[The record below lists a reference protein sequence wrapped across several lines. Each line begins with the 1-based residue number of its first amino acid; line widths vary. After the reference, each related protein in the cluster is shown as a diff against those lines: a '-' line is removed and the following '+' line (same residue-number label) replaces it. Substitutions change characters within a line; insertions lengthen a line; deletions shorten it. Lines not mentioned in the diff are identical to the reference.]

1 MIYILIYIFFTTVF
15 PFQNNVIDSIDIP
28 RASNVTLPVNVQ
40 YGFCKLKS
48 LSPKEAHEEKLLLE
62 SIAWPQT
69 PPLSSPNSLSKTSDP
84 AHSSFIILPR
94 RKGGQWQMGD
104 KLEVLIQMCDSQ
116 GYPKTYGGDVLFAR
130 LSNTALGAGVAG
142 QVTDYLNG
150 AYYAAF
156 TLLWE
161 GSVTLVHP
169 SEAVTELHRL
179 NREHPDRIFFKSQ
192 FRSGSVTETTTCN
205 VCLRPTQQPVCNYTD
220 LRTGEPWLCYKPKE
234 LSCDDRINNFNG
246 GYEEKISTM
255 DKLFKRSAFCRNSS
269 L

>member
-1 MIYILIYIFFTTVF
+1 M
-15 PFQNNVIDSIDIP
+15 DSIDIP

-104 KLEVLIQMCDSQ
+104 KLQVLIKMCDSQ
-116 GYPKTYGGDVLFAR
+116 GHPKTYGGDVLFAR

-161 GSVTLVHP
+161 GSAYVEVTLVHP

-205 VCLRPTQQPVCNYTD
+205 VCLRPTQQP
-220 LRTGEPWLCYKPKE
+220 
-234 LSCDDRINNFNG
+234 
-246 GYEEKISTM
+246 
-255 DKLFKRSAFCRNSS
+255 
-269 L
+269 